1 MKLVSLLVL
10 SSIFS
15 QSVFADETYL
25 CQDEAEQ
32 AVHEYTTAR
41 TQQAQFLDLTKDGHQ
56 EFEVRTNLHGG
67 DAAYKITVDASCN
80 TVSIEE
86 LWAE

>member
-10 SSIFS
+10 STMIS
-15 QSVFADETYL
+15 QSALAEQIYL
-25 CQDEAEQ
+25 CANEAEQ
-32 AVHEYTTAR
+32 AVHEHTTAR
-41 TQQAQFLDLTKDGHQ
+41 TQQAQFLDLTAEGNQ
-56 EFEVRTNLHGG
+56 VFEVRTNLHGG
-67 DAAYKITVDASCN
+67 DAAYKITVDSNCI